1 MGEIQILKVNLP
13 ASEKVNIIGKI
24 IEKDIP
30 LINLI
35 KSSQEFILLRTMKE

>member
-1 MGEIQILKVNLP
+1 MVLTSSNGLV
-13 ASEKVNIIGKI
+13 GKI

-35 KSSQEFILLRTMKE
+35 KPSQEFILLRTMKE

>member
-13 ASEKVNIIGKI
+13 ASEKVNVIGTI

-35 KSSQEFILLRTMKE
+35 KPSQEFILLRTMKE